1 MRSARTVGI
10 ALTAPADYASW
21 TRRGSLDRGDGVVA
35 PVASLSRGPA
45 VQRIAVISDVHS
57 NLQALSTVLARIDEL
72 QCDEIY
78 CLGDIVGY
86 GARPHECL
94 ELVRG
99 TGATC
104 IQGNHDAL
112 VADGTLEL
120 GFNPRSLQ
128 AVVHNRELLTESDL
142 DWLAALPTR
151 RDLDG
156 GTVLAHGSP
165 ADRDRYLLFSR
176 DLEQVRREQETAVG
190 PGVTFFGHTHQP
202 VCFGGDG
209 AVPEPLGVVDVPPA
223 MRVLVNPGSVGQPR
237 DGDPRAALLL
247 WEPDSGRLTFE
258 RIEYDVETARREIL
272 EAGRPE
278 RLGDRLRE
286 GR

>member
-1 MRSARTVGI
+1 M
-10 ALTAPADYASW
+10 
-21 TRRGSLDRGDGVVA
+21 
-35 PVASLSRGPA
+35 
-45 VQRIAVISDVHS
+45 QRIAVISDVHS
-57 NLQALSTVLARIDEL
+57 NLQALNTVLARIDEL
-72 QCDEIY
+72 QCDGIY

-94 ELVRG
+94 ELVRD

-128 AVVHNRELLTESDL
+128 AVVHNRELLTAS
-142 DWLAALPTR
+142 
-151 RDLDG
+151 DLDG
-156 GTVLAHGSP
+156 GTVLSHGSP
-165 ADRDRYLLFSR
+165 GDRDRYLLFSR
-176 DLEQVRREQETAVG
+176 DLEHVRREQEAAVG

-202 VCFGGDG
+202 VCFGNDG
-209 AVPEPLGVVDVPPA
+209 AAPEPLGVIEVRPA
-223 MRVLVNPGSVGQPR
+223 DRVLVNPGSVGQPR
-237 DGDPRAALLL
+237 DGDPRSALLL
-247 WEPDSGRLTFE
+247 WEPEARRLTFE
-258 RIEYDVETARREIL
+258 RHEYDVETARREIIA
-272 EAGRPE
+272 AGLPE